1 MEVSKPVTVPTLVPI
16 FPSIV
21 ELLTLL
27 IARAEVKIE
36 KFDAEPKEVV
46 HCAKAEDDIIEIIIP
61 ILSFLMM
68 DFFINF
74 DFFGIRIIAI
84 IDTNY
89 YNPLGF
95 WDQIINEQK
104 SILIIVKSYMNKP
117 RNCIIHVIIKKPLE
131 KSRGC

>member
-1 MEVSKPVTVPTLVPI
+1 
-16 FPSIV
+16 
-21 ELLTLL
+21 
-27 IARAEVKIE
+27 
-36 KFDAEPKEVV
+36 
-46 HCAKAEDDIIEIIIP
+46 
-61 ILSFLMM
+61 MM

-131 KSRGC
+131 KSRGF